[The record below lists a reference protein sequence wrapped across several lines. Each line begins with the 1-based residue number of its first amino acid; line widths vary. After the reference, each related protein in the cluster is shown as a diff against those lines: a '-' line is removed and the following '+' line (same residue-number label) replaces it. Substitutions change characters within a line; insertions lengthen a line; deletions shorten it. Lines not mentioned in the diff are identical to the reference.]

1 MRKITLAKT
10 AGFCFGVDRAVNM
23 VYSLSEKQRVCTLG
37 PIIHNSE
44 MVRELE
50 QKGVIIANTPR
61 EVPPGYTVVIRSHGV
76 PQSVYDEIHSLN
88 LNYSDATCPFV
99 SKIHK
104 TVAKAGRENSVVLII
119 GDKNHPEVKGIE
131 GHCCGEFF
139 AVKNHIEAEKL
150 IETTPRLKTNPLTVV
165 AQTTFD
171 VSEWKKSL
179 KVIKKLCTNAVIFDT
194 ICNATAERQ
203 EEARILAERS
213 DLMIVIGDKTSS
225 NTCKLYDICSRV
237 CKNTYLVET
246 YKELKDID
254 LSSACNIGVTAGASA
269 PARIIKEVLDTM
281 AENQVNSS
289 EEQEQDFASM
299 LEEHMQSFN
308 TDGRVKGVVERIT
321 PNEIFVDVGRKQAG
335 VVKLSE
341 LTDDPNA
348 KIEDL
353 VKVGDTLDLLIMR
366 TNDQEG
372 TIMLSKKR
380 VDAQK
385 GWDVIKEALE
395 SKEVLT
401 GVVTEINNGG
411 VIAVTNGVKVFIPA
425 SQATASRNESTEG
438 LLKKEVSFRI
448 IDVNDRRRRAVGSI
462 RSVLNEEKNKARE
475 EFWKNCEVGKTYTG
489 TVKSLTSYG
498 AFVDIGGVD
507 GMIHISELSWNRI
520 KHPSEVVNV
529 GDTVEVYVKDIDTE
543 KHNISLGYKKAEDNP
558 WEILKNNYPEGS
570 VVEVEIVG
578 LTQFG
583 AFAKIIPGIDGL
595 IHISQIADRRIE
607 KPQDEL
613 SIGQKVMAKI
623 TAIDFDKKRV
633 SLSIRALLQ
642 DNNDDAEE
650 AAENEEA
657 AEAEAAEAATE
668 EAAEAKYYTRLPC
681 VSGYFC
687 TQSQNK
693 APRAFFTQV
702 LKVQG
707 ALYGQHIINYLFFNL
722 FTMSRVSLAI
732 TSSSLVGIT

>member
-50 QKGVIIANTPR
+50 QKGVIIANTPK
-61 EVPPGYTVVIRSHGV
+61 EVPSGYTVVIRSHGV

-139 AVKNHIEAEKL
+139 AVRNHMEAEKL

-657 AEAEAAEAATE
+657 AEAEAE
-668 EAAEAKYYTRLPC
+668 
-681 VSGYFC
+681 
-687 TQSQNK
+687 
-693 APRAFFTQV
+693 
-702 LKVQG
+702 
-707 ALYGQHIINYLFFNL
+707 
-722 FTMSRVSLAI
+722 
-732 TSSSLVGIT
+732 

>member
-475 EFWKNCEVGKTYTG
+475 EFWKNCKVGKTYTG

-657 AEAEAAEAATE
+657 AEAEAE
-668 EAAEAKYYTRLPC
+668 
-681 VSGYFC
+681 
-687 TQSQNK
+687 
-693 APRAFFTQV
+693 
-702 LKVQG
+702 
-707 ALYGQHIINYLFFNL
+707 
-722 FTMSRVSLAI
+722 
-732 TSSSLVGIT
+732 

>member
-1 MRKITLAKT
+1 MKNIILAKT
-10 AGFCFGVDRAVNM
+10 AGFCFGVNRAVNL
-23 VYSLSEKQRVCTLG
+23 VYELSDKEKVCTLG
-37 PIIHNSE
+37 PIIHNTE
-44 MVRELE
+44 MVKELE
-50 QKGVIIANTPR
+50 KKGVIIADKPAD
-61 EVPPGYTVVIRSHGV
+61 VKDDYTVVIRSHGV
-76 PQSVYDEIHSLN
+76 PKSVYDEINSLG
-88 LNYSDATCPFV
+88 LKYSDATCPFV
-99 SKIHK
+99 SKIHR
-104 TVAKAGRENSVVLII
+104 TVAKAGKENSIVLII

-139 AVKNHIEAEKL
+139 TAKYHEQVEKL
-150 IETTPRLKTNPLTVV
+150 INDNPKLKTEPVTVV
-165 AQTTFD
+165 SQTTFD

-179 KVIKKLCTNAVIFDT
+179 KIIKKLCTNAVIFDT

-203 EEARILAERS
+203 EEARSLAEKV

-225 NTCKLYDICSRV
+225 NTCKLYDICKRV
-237 CKNTYLVET
+237 CERTYLVET
-246 YKELKDID
+246 YRD
-254 LSSACNIGVTAGASA
+254 LSTIDFETACNIGVTAGASA

-281 AENQVNSS
+281 AQNQVNSS
-289 EEQEQDFASM
+289 EEKELDFASM

-335 VVKLSE
+335 VVKLNE

-348 KIEDL
+348 KVEDL

-395 SKEVLT
+395 SKEILS

-425 SQATASRNESTEG
+425 SQATATRGESTEA
-438 LLKKEVSFRI
+438 LLKKNVSFRI

-462 RSVLNEEKNKARE
+462 RSVLNEEKNKAKE
-475 EFWKNCEVGKTYTG
+475 EFWASCEVGKVYTG

-507 GMIHISELSWNRI
+507 GMIHISELSWSRV
-520 KHPSEVVNV
+520 KHPSEVVSV

-543 KHNISLGYKKAEDNP
+543 KNNISLGYKKAEDNP
-558 WEILKNNYPEGS
+558 WEIMKNNYPEGT
-570 VVEVEIVG
+570 VTEVEIVG

-595 IHISQIADRRIE
+595 IHISQIANRRIE

-613 SIGQKVMAKI
+613 TVGQKVQAKI
-623 TAIDFDKKRV
+623 TAVDLENKRV

-642 DNNDDAEE
+642 DEEPAEAEE
-650 AAENEEA
+650 A
-657 AEAEAAEAATE
+657 TE
-668 EAAEAKYYTRLPC
+668 E
-681 VSGYFC
+681 
-687 TQSQNK
+687 
-693 APRAFFTQV
+693 
-702 LKVQG
+702 
-707 ALYGQHIINYLFFNL
+707 
-722 FTMSRVSLAI
+722 
-732 TSSSLVGIT
+732 

>member
-50 QKGVIIANTPR
+50 QKGVIIANTPK
-61 EVPPGYTVVIRSHGV
+61 EVPSGYTVVIRSHGV
-76 PQSVYDEIHSLN
+76 PQSVYDEIHNLN

-139 AVKNHIEAEKL
+139 AVKNHIEAKKL

-254 LSSACNIGVTAGASA
+254 LSSTCNIGVTAGASA

-657 AEAEAAEAATE
+657 AEAEAE
-668 EAAEAKYYTRLPC
+668 
-681 VSGYFC
+681 
-687 TQSQNK
+687 
-693 APRAFFTQV
+693 
-702 LKVQG
+702 
-707 ALYGQHIINYLFFNL
+707 
-722 FTMSRVSLAI
+722 
-732 TSSSLVGIT
+732 

>member
-1 MRKITLAKT
+1 MKNIILAKT
-10 AGFCFGVDRAVNM
+10 AGFCFGVNRAVNL
-23 VYSLSEKQRVCTLG
+23 VYELSDKEKVCTLG
-37 PIIHNSE
+37 PIIHNTE
-44 MVRELE
+44 MVKELE
-50 QKGVIIANTPR
+50 KKGVIIADKPSD
-61 EVPPGYTVVIRSHGV
+61 VKDDYTVVIRSHGV
-76 PQSVYDEIHSLN
+76 AKSVYDEINSLG
-88 LNYSDATCPFV
+88 LKYADATCPFV

-104 TVAKAGRENSVVLII
+104 TVAKAGKENSIVLII

-131 GHCCGEFF
+131 GHCNGEFF
-139 AVKNHIEAEKL
+139 TVKYHDQVEKL
-150 IETTPRLKTNPLTVV
+150 INDNPKLKTESLTVV
-165 AQTTFD
+165 SQTTFD

-179 KVIKKLCTNAVIFDT
+179 KIIKKLCTNAVIFDT

-203 EEARILAERS
+203 EEARSLAEKV

-225 NTCKLYDICSRV
+225 NTCKLYDICKRV
-237 CKNTYLVET
+237 CSKTYLVET
-246 YKELKDID
+246 YRD
-254 LSSACNIGVTAGASA
+254 LSTIDFSAACNIGVTAGASA

-281 AENQVNSS
+281 AQNQVNSS
-289 EEQEQDFASM
+289 EEKELDFASM

-321 PNEIFVDVGRKQAG
+321 PSEIFVDVGRKQAG
-335 VVKLSE
+335 VVKLNE

-348 KIEDL
+348 KAEDL

-395 SKEVLT
+395 SKEILS

-411 VIAVTNGVKVFIPA
+411 VIAITNGVKVFIPA
-425 SQATASRNESTEG
+425 SQATATRGESTEA
-438 LLKKEVSFRI
+438 LLKKNVSFRI
-448 IDVNDRRRRAVGSI
+448 IDVNDRRKRAVGSI
-462 RSVLNEEKNKARE
+462 RSVLNEEKNKAKE
-475 EFWKNCEVGKTYTG
+475 EFWANCEVGKVYTG

-507 GMIHISELSWNRI
+507 GMIHISELSWNRV
-520 KHPSEVVNV
+520 KHPSEVVSV

-543 KHNISLGYKKAEDNP
+543 KNNISLGYKKAEDNP
-558 WEILKNNYPEGS
+558 WEIMKNNYPEGT
-570 VVEVEIVG
+570 VAEVEIVG

-595 IHISQIADRRIE
+595 IHISQIANRRIE

-613 SIGQKVMAKI
+613 TVGQKVQAKV
-623 TAIDFDKKRV
+623 TAVDFENKRV

-642 DNNDDAEE
+642 DEE
-650 AAENEEA
+650 P
-657 AEAEAAEAATE
+657 AEAEAEETTE
-668 EAAEAKYYTRLPC
+668 E
-681 VSGYFC
+681 
-687 TQSQNK
+687 
-693 APRAFFTQV
+693 
-702 LKVQG
+702 
-707 ALYGQHIINYLFFNL
+707 
-722 FTMSRVSLAI
+722 
-732 TSSSLVGIT
+732 

>member
-50 QKGVIIANTPR
+50 QKGVIIANTPK
-61 EVPPGYTVVIRSHGV
+61 EVPSGYTVVIRSHGV

-203 EEARILAERS
+203 EEARILAEKS

-498 AFVDIGGVD
+498 AFVDIGGGD
-507 GMIHISELSWNRI
+507 GMIHIFELSWNRI

-657 AEAEAAEAATE
+657 AEAEAE
-668 EAAEAKYYTRLPC
+668 
-681 VSGYFC
+681 
-687 TQSQNK
+687 
-693 APRAFFTQV
+693 
-702 LKVQG
+702 
-707 ALYGQHIINYLFFNL
+707 
-722 FTMSRVSLAI
+722 
-732 TSSSLVGIT
+732 

>member
-23 VYSLSEKQRVCTLG
+23 VYGLSEKQRVCTLG

-50 QKGVIIANTPR
+50 QKGVIIANTPK
-61 EVPPGYTVVIRSHGV
+61 EVPSGYTVVIRSHGV

-203 EEARILAERS
+203 EEARILAEKS

-246 YKELKDID
+246 YKELKNID

-650 AAENEEA
+650 AAENEES
-657 AEAEAAEAATE
+657 AEAEAE
-668 EAAEAKYYTRLPC
+668 
-681 VSGYFC
+681 
-687 TQSQNK
+687 
-693 APRAFFTQV
+693 
-702 LKVQG
+702 
-707 ALYGQHIINYLFFNL
+707 
-722 FTMSRVSLAI
+722 
-732 TSSSLVGIT
+732 

>member
-50 QKGVIIANTPR
+50 QKGVIIANTPK

-395 SKEVLT
+395 SKEILT

-657 AEAEAAEAATE
+657 AEAEAE
-668 EAAEAKYYTRLPC
+668 
-681 VSGYFC
+681 
-687 TQSQNK
+687 
-693 APRAFFTQV
+693 
-702 LKVQG
+702 
-707 ALYGQHIINYLFFNL
+707 
-722 FTMSRVSLAI
+722 
-732 TSSSLVGIT
+732 

>member
-50 QKGVIIANTPR
+50 QKGVIIANTPK
-61 EVPPGYTVVIRSHGV
+61 EVPSGYTVVIRSHGV

-203 EEARILAERS
+203 EEARILAEKS

-246 YKELKDID
+246 YKELKNID

-650 AAENEEA
+650 ATENEEA
-657 AEAEAAEAATE
+657 AEAEAE
-668 EAAEAKYYTRLPC
+668 
-681 VSGYFC
+681 
-687 TQSQNK
+687 
-693 APRAFFTQV
+693 
-702 LKVQG
+702 
-707 ALYGQHIINYLFFNL
+707 
-722 FTMSRVSLAI
+722 
-732 TSSSLVGIT
+732 

>member
-1 MRKITLAKT
+1 MKNIILAKT
-10 AGFCFGVDRAVNM
+10 AGFCFGVNRAVNL
-23 VYSLSEKQRVCTLG
+23 VYELSDKEKVCTLG
-37 PIIHNSE
+37 PIIHNTE
-44 MVRELE
+44 MVKELE
-50 QKGVIIANTPR
+50 KKGVLIADNPSD
-61 EVPPGYTVVIRSHGV
+61 VKNNYTVVIRSHGV
-76 PQSVYDEIHSLN
+76 AKSVYDEINSLG
-88 LNYSDATCPFV
+88 LKYADATCPFV

-104 TVAKAGRENSVVLII
+104 KVAKAGKENSIVLII

-131 GHCCGEFF
+131 GHCNGEFF
-139 AVKNHIEAEKL
+139 TVKYHDQVEKL
-150 IETTPRLKTNPLTVV
+150 INDNPKLKTESVTVV
-165 AQTTFD
+165 SQTTFD

-179 KVIKKLCTNAVIFDT
+179 KIIKKLCTNAVIFDT

-203 EEARILAERS
+203 EEARSLAEKV

-225 NTCKLYDICSRV
+225 NTCKLYDICKRV
-237 CKNTYLVET
+237 CSKTYLVET
-246 YKELKDID
+246 YRD
-254 LSSACNIGVTAGASA
+254 LSTIDFSAACNIGVTAGASA

-281 AENQVNSS
+281 AQNQVNSS
-289 EEQEQDFASM
+289 EEKELDFASM

-321 PNEIFVDVGRKQAG
+321 PSEIFVDVGRKQAG
-335 VVKLSE
+335 VVKLNE

-348 KIEDL
+348 KAEEL

-395 SKEVLT
+395 SKEILS

-411 VIAVTNGVKVFIPA
+411 VIAITNGVKVFIPA
-425 SQATASRNESTEG
+425 SQATATRGESTEA
-438 LLKKEVSFRI
+438 LLKKNVSFRI
-448 IDVNDRRRRAVGSI
+448 IDVNDRRKRAVGSI
-462 RSVLNEEKNKARE
+462 RSVLNEEKNKAKE
-475 EFWKNCEVGKTYTG
+475 EFWANCEVGKVYTG

-507 GMIHISELSWNRI
+507 GMIHISELSWNRV
-520 KHPSEVVNV
+520 KHPSEVVSV

-543 KHNISLGYKKAEDNP
+543 KNNISLGYKKAEDNP
-558 WEILKNNYPEGS
+558 WEIMKNNYPEGT
-570 VVEVEIVG
+570 VAEVEIVG

-595 IHISQIADRRIE
+595 IHISQIANRRIE

-613 SIGQKVMAKI
+613 TVGQKVQAKV
-623 TAIDFDKKRV
+623 TAVDFENKRV

-642 DNNDDAEE
+642 DEE
-650 AAENEEA
+650 P
-657 AEAEAAEAATE
+657 AEAETEEATE
-668 EAAEAKYYTRLPC
+668 E
-681 VSGYFC
+681 
-687 TQSQNK
+687 
-693 APRAFFTQV
+693 
-702 LKVQG
+702 
-707 ALYGQHIINYLFFNL
+707 
-722 FTMSRVSLAI
+722 
-732 TSSSLVGIT
+732 

>member
-50 QKGVIIANTPR
+50 QKGVIIANTPK

-104 TVAKAGRENSVVLII
+104 TVAKAGKENSVVLII

-246 YKELKDID
+246 YKELKNID

-395 SKEVLT
+395 SKEILT

-613 SIGQKVMAKI
+613 SVGQKVMAKI

-657 AEAEAAEAATE
+657 AEAEAE
-668 EAAEAKYYTRLPC
+668 
-681 VSGYFC
+681 
-687 TQSQNK
+687 
-693 APRAFFTQV
+693 
-702 LKVQG
+702 
-707 ALYGQHIINYLFFNL
+707 
-722 FTMSRVSLAI
+722 
-732 TSSSLVGIT
+732 

>member
-50 QKGVIIANTPR
+50 QKGVIIANTPK
-61 EVPPGYTVVIRSHGV
+61 EVPSGYTVVIRSHGV

-657 AEAEAAEAATE
+657 AEAEAE
-668 EAAEAKYYTRLPC
+668 
-681 VSGYFC
+681 
-687 TQSQNK
+687 
-693 APRAFFTQV
+693 
-702 LKVQG
+702 
-707 ALYGQHIINYLFFNL
+707 
-722 FTMSRVSLAI
+722 
-732 TSSSLVGIT
+732 

>member
-657 AEAEAAEAATE
+657 AEAEAE
-668 EAAEAKYYTRLPC
+668 
-681 VSGYFC
+681 
-687 TQSQNK
+687 
-693 APRAFFTQV
+693 
-702 LKVQG
+702 
-707 ALYGQHIINYLFFNL
+707 
-722 FTMSRVSLAI
+722 
-732 TSSSLVGIT
+732 

>member
-23 VYSLSEKQRVCTLG
+23 VYGLSEKQRVCTLG

-50 QKGVIIANTPR
+50 QKGVIIANTPK
-61 EVPPGYTVVIRSHGV
+61 EVPSGYTVVIRSHGV

-203 EEARILAERS
+203 EEARILAEKS

-543 KHNISLGYKKAEDNP
+543 KHSISLGYKKAEDNP

-657 AEAEAAEAATE
+657 AEAEAE
-668 EAAEAKYYTRLPC
+668 
-681 VSGYFC
+681 
-687 TQSQNK
+687 
-693 APRAFFTQV
+693 
-702 LKVQG
+702 
-707 ALYGQHIINYLFFNL
+707 
-722 FTMSRVSLAI
+722 
-732 TSSSLVGIT
+732 

>member
-1 MRKITLAKT
+1 MKNITLAKT
-10 AGFCFGVDRAVNM
+10 AGFCFGVNRAVNL
-23 VYSLSEKQRVCTLG
+23 VYELSDKEKVCTLG
-37 PIIHNSE
+37 PIIHNTE
-44 MVRELE
+44 MVKELE
-50 QKGVIIANTPR
+50 KRGVIIADKPAD
-61 EVPPGYTVVIRSHGV
+61 VKDGYTVVIRSHGV
-76 PQSVYDEIHSLN
+76 PKNVYDEINRLGFK
-88 LNYSDATCPFV
+88 YSDATCPFV
-99 SKIHK
+99 SKIHR
-104 TVAKAGRENSVVLII
+104 TVAKAGKENSIVLII
-119 GDKNHPEVKGIE
+119 GDKDHPEVKGIE

-139 AVKNHIEAEKL
+139 TAKYHSQVEKL
-150 IETTPRLKTNPLTVV
+150 INDNPKLKIEPVTVV
-165 AQTTFD
+165 SQTTFD

-179 KVIKKLCTNAVIFDT
+179 EIIKKLCTNAVIFDT

-203 EEARILAERS
+203 EEARSLAEKV

-225 NTCKLYDICSRV
+225 NTCKLYDICKRV
-237 CKNTYLVET
+237 CSRTYLVET
-246 YKELKDID
+246 YKD
-254 LSSACNIGVTAGASA
+254 LSAIDFKAACNIGVTAGASA

-289 EEQEQDFASM
+289 EEKELDFASM

-348 KIEDL
+348 NVEDL

-395 SKEVLT
+395 SKEILS

-425 SQATASRNESTEG
+425 SQATATRGESTDA
-438 LLKKEVSFRI
+438 LLKKNVSFRI

-475 EFWKNCEVGKTYTG
+475 EFWANCEIGKVYTG

-507 GMIHISELSWNRI
+507 GMIHISELSWSRI

-558 WEILKNNYPEGS
+558 WEIMKNNYPEGT
-570 VVEVEIVG
+570 VTEVEIVG

-595 IHISQIADRRIE
+595 IHISQIANRRIE

-613 SIGQKVMAKI
+613 TVGQKVQAKI
-623 TAIDFDKKRV
+623 TAVDLENKRV

-642 DNNDDAEE
+642 DEE
-650 AAENEEA
+650 STEVEE
-657 AEAEAAEAATE
+657 ATE
-668 EAAEAKYYTRLPC
+668 E
-681 VSGYFC
+681 
-687 TQSQNK
+687 
-693 APRAFFTQV
+693 
-702 LKVQG
+702 
-707 ALYGQHIINYLFFNL
+707 
-722 FTMSRVSLAI
+722 
-732 TSSSLVGIT
+732 

>member
-50 QKGVIIANTPR
+50 QKGVIIANTPK
-61 EVPPGYTVVIRSHGV
+61 EVPSGYTVVIRSHGV

-139 AVKNHIEAEKL
+139 AVKNHMEAEKL

-657 AEAEAAEAATE
+657 AEAEAE
-668 EAAEAKYYTRLPC
+668 
-681 VSGYFC
+681 
-687 TQSQNK
+687 
-693 APRAFFTQV
+693 
-702 LKVQG
+702 
-707 ALYGQHIINYLFFNL
+707 
-722 FTMSRVSLAI
+722 
-732 TSSSLVGIT
+732 

>member
-23 VYSLSEKQRVCTLG
+23 VYDLSEKQRVCTLG

-50 QKGVIIANTPR
+50 QKGVIIANTPK
-61 EVPPGYTVVIRSHGV
+61 EVPSGYTVVIRSHGV

-203 EEARILAERS
+203 EEARILAEKS

-633 SLSIRALLQ
+633 SLSIRDLLQ

-657 AEAEAAEAATE
+657 AEAEAE
-668 EAAEAKYYTRLPC
+668 
-681 VSGYFC
+681 
-687 TQSQNK
+687 
-693 APRAFFTQV
+693 
-702 LKVQG
+702 
-707 ALYGQHIINYLFFNL
+707 
-722 FTMSRVSLAI
+722 
-732 TSSSLVGIT
+732 

>member
-50 QKGVIIANTPR
+50 QKGVIIANTPK
-61 EVPPGYTVVIRSHGV
+61 EVPSGYTVVIRSHGV

-139 AVKNHIEAEKL
+139 AVKNHMEAEKL
-150 IETTPRLKTNPLTVV
+150 IENTPRLKTNPLTVV

-203 EEARILAERS
+203 EEARILAEKS

-650 AAENEEA
+650 AAETEEA
-657 AEAEAAEAATE
+657 AEAEAE
-668 EAAEAKYYTRLPC
+668 
-681 VSGYFC
+681 
-687 TQSQNK
+687 
-693 APRAFFTQV
+693 
-702 LKVQG
+702 
-707 ALYGQHIINYLFFNL
+707 
-722 FTMSRVSLAI
+722 
-732 TSSSLVGIT
+732 

>member
-37 PIIHNSE
+37 PIIHNNE

-50 QKGVIIANTPR
+50 QKGVIIANTPK
-61 EVPPGYTVVIRSHGV
+61 EVPSGYTVVIRSHGV

-650 AAENEEA
+650 AAENEET
-657 AEAEAAEAATE
+657 AEAEAE
-668 EAAEAKYYTRLPC
+668 
-681 VSGYFC
+681 
-687 TQSQNK
+687 
-693 APRAFFTQV
+693 
-702 LKVQG
+702 
-707 ALYGQHIINYLFFNL
+707 
-722 FTMSRVSLAI
+722 
-732 TSSSLVGIT
+732 